1 MHIRWPNHWRSDLT
15 NPDRLQLWLGLMLLG
30 LVLAGLALTGWL
42 AVARAQ
48 AALPGDGLYGLKR
61 LSEQASLALTLDPAA
76 KAQQHGQLLHTRLY
90 EIVALVV
97 AGRYEDLPAAV
108 DELRAE
114 IDSTAVAARAL
125 AERNQIKGVEFV
137 AQMEQML

>member
-1 MHIRWPNHWRSDLT
+1 MQNHWLEHWRADLKH
-15 NPDRLQLWLGLMLLG
+15 PDRLQLWLGLTLLG
-30 LVLAGLALTGWL
+30 LVLAGLALAGWL

-48 AALPGDGLYGLKR
+48 AALPGDSLYGLKR
-61 LSEQASLALTLDPAA
+61 LSEQAGLALTLDPTA

-108 DELRAE
+108 DELRA
-114 IDSTAVAARAL
+114 
-125 AERNQIKGVEFV
+125 
-137 AQMEQML
+137 